1 MNKDSR
7 RKGRLSLYQSHSLL
21 RNVILERLAD
31 FERGDTGSGDGD
43 LFLGSGVAADAG
55 GALLDLEGAEAD
67 ELDLLA
73 LGKSLSNGLENGVDS
88 LLADL
93 LGSADLLRNSGREFC
108 FINVYSSCSMNGR
121 ESIGCGRS
129 FVCRYSFD
137 TADMLPYF

>member
-31 FERGDTGSGDGD
+31 LERGDTGSGDGD

-67 ELDLLA
+67 ELDL
-73 LGKSLSNGLENGVDS
+73 
-88 LLADL
+88 
-93 LGSADLLRNSGREFC
+93 
-108 FINVYSSCSMNGR
+108 
-121 ESIGCGRS
+121 
-129 FVCRYSFD
+129 
-137 TADMLPYF
+137 